1 MRKAIPNISR
11 RPLEIADPVRFP
23 ALPAIDRKS
32 LLPARRD
39 GGDPRP
45 QNARLDRPPLEA
57 VVADEGADPV
67 LEPAANRRG
76 DRRRAPA
83 VQPPAQPLS
92 SEERLVG
99 KEWVST
105 CSSRRLPHL

>member
-1 MRKAIPNISR
+1 MS
-11 RPLEIADPVRFP
+11 DPFRFP
-23 ALPAIDRKS
+23 ALAAIDRES
-32 LLPARRD
+32 RLPARRD
-39 GGDPRP
+39 GGEPRP

-83 VQPPAQPLS
+83 VEPPAQPLARRRV
-92 SEERLVG
+92 ERADADPAKRPTGSASCRARVCQY
-99 KEWVST
+99 V
-105 CSSRRLPHL
+105 